1 MITILGREIPH
12 TLDELTIEQFETI
25 TEISTNKDI
34 DNIDRHLQI
43 FASLGIAESEFF
55 DYDVADFIEI
65 VKSFNDQP
73 KLEYPVV
80 ETIELDGFT
89 YTAQMKLT
97 VRDTKLI
104 ETIATQKP
112 KGYISSILAIMFK
125 ADHLT
130 STEHYADAHLKLKA
144 KHISKLKACIAIPY
158 LMFIAKKISSQAEKA
173 QQNATEAVE

>member
-25 TEISTNKDI
+25 TEIGSNKEI

-43 FASLGIAESEFF
+43 FASLGIAESEFY
-55 DYDVADFIEI
+55 DYDVADFITI
-65 VKSFNDQP
+65 VKVFNEQP
-73 KLEYPVV
+73 KSEYPVV

-89 YTAQMKLT
+89 YTAQLKLT

-104 ETIATQKP
+104 ESIAIKKP

-130 STEHYADAHLKLKA
+130 PTEHYADAHLKLKA
-144 KHISKLKACIAIPY
+144 KHIGKLKACIAIPY
-158 LMFIAKKISSQAEKA
+158 VMFIAKKINKQVDD
-173 QQNATEAVE
+173 QLTQAVE

>member
-12 TLDELTIEQFETI
+12 TLDELTIEQFEII
-25 TEISTNKDI
+25 TEISNNKDI

-43 FASLGIAESEFF
+43 FVSLGIPESEFY

-65 VKSFNDQP
+65 VKAFNEQP
-73 KLEYPVV
+73 KSEYPVV

-89 YTAQMKLT
+89 YTAQLKLT

-104 ETIATQKP
+104 ETIAINKP

-130 STEHYADAHLKLKA
+130 VTEHYADAHLKLKA
-144 KHISKLKACIAIPY
+144 KHICKLKACIAIPY
-158 LMFIAKKISSQAEKA
+158 LMFIGNKIKKQVEDVP
-173 QQNATEAVE
+173 TEAVE